1 MKGLR
6 NSKPKRNWRADVG
19 SGWASVPC
27 RKKRPIAQSA
37 NGNLMIETSHL
48 DVSKSLNTTVALPPQ
63 PRVKD
68 NFPDAR
74 LVLETFSSGQA
85 VVIKKT
91 HADYLEGFSVHL
103 RRKSRFN
110 VGRCQWASNEL
121 TRVRLKSSR
130 TGDAHRHA
138 MCAQARGHLVQRKKT
153 RFRIDWTCTRRRD
166 RHVS

>member
-1 MKGLR
+1 MK
-6 NSKPKRNWRADVG
+6 S
-19 SGWASVPC
+19 
-27 RKKRPIAQSA
+27 
-37 NGNLMIETSHL
+37 
-48 DVSKSLNTTVALPPQ
+48 
-63 PRVKD
+63 

-121 TRVRLKSSR
+121 TRVRLSRVGQVTRIGMRCARKRADTSYSARKRVFELTGRALDAAIDMSPDLSLRGDHDRSRVTRSTMLERFARTDLTQVSESEIARQWMRNVVRNRRKSLITRNSR
-130 TGDAHRHA
+130 EFTG
-138 MCAQARGHLVQRKKT
+138 M
-153 RFRIDWTCTRRRD
+153 
-166 RHVS
+166 